1 MAKKVQVAA
10 DKILLS
16 IDFIEKLAH
25 AVVALNLSRRRTPDW
40 LADVIFGW
48 IENEGVILDP
58 DGSEINIHDEI
69 IDDAHGSDPSL
80 RCIDDMKRKAK
91 VRPARRPKMSMLLRL
106 QLYDAA
112 FKIIGTP
119 ISK

>member
-1 MAKKVQVAA
+1 MAKEIQVAA
-10 DKILLS
+10 DHVLLS
-16 IDFIEKLAH
+16 IDAIEKLAN
-25 AVVALNLSRRRTPDW
+25 AVVALNLSRRKTPDW

-48 IENEGVILDP
+48 IENGGVILDP
-58 DGSEINIHDEI
+58 EGNEIDIHDEI

-80 RCIDDMKRKAK
+80 RCIDDLKRKAK
-91 VRPARRPKMSMLLRL
+91 ERPVRKPKMSMLLRL

-112 FKIIGTP
+112 FKIIDKP